1 MGQSEKN
8 AKALAAVI
16 GVVLVAVIVAF
27 ILAPALG
34 QMNSTVEETYTQTEG
49 ETVYPDGYGGTLDN
63 VDDLSGDA
71 TITVQDN
78 ETSDSSSVTLAEGE
92 NGTLTINGHD
102 VTITY
107 VENIDNSTA
116 QIMYEHDHTYGWED
130 GPKSLWGILDIL
142 MVIVVVVLSLG
153 WILAAFKGS

>member
-1 MGQSEKN
+1 MPQAEKN

-34 QMNSTVEETYTQTEG
+34 QMNSAVSNEYTQNEK
-49 ETVYPDGYGGTLDN
+49 ETVYPDAYGATLAN
-63 VDDLSGDA
+63 VSQIENQTTV
-71 TITVQDN
+71 TINDN
-78 ETSDSSSVTLAEGE
+78 ETNSWEQTTVPEGE
-92 NGTLTINGHD
+92 NRTVTVDGSD
-102 VTITY
+102 VTIYTL
-107 VENIDNSTA
+107 EIQDNDTA
-116 QIMYEHDHTYGWED
+116 RMKYEHEHTYGWED